1 MASGRAGFCLA
12 NNFRIINGQTS
23 PEDALSAGNYPASGS
38 YIDVSDC
45 ERVHCLVHLGAINS
59 GDTPNFHLKASDA
72 VDGTVDT
79 VSSSA
84 LSIEVA
90 HDDDDEFVSWTVEVR
105 KLPLDHHFVTMVVAD
120 VANAAYGD
128 IVFFLED
135 RSLPV
140 TQSTSLLPTVSQ
152 LEYVG

>member
-1 MASGRAGFCLA
+1 MASGRAGFILA
-12 NNFRIINGQTS
+12 NNFRIFPGQTS
-23 PEDALSAGNYPASGS
+23 PEDLLSAGNYPASGS
-38 YIDVSDC
+38 YIDVSAC
-45 ERVHCLVHLGAINS
+45 ERVHVLVHLGAINA
-59 GDTPNFHLKASDA
+59 GDTPNFHLKAAEA

-79 VSSSA
+79 VSSTA

-90 HDDDDEFVSWTVEVR
+90 ADDDDEYITWTLETR

-120 VANAAYGD
+120 VANAAYAD
-128 IVFFLED
+128 ITFLLED

-140 TQSTSLLPTVSQ
+140 TQSTSILPAASQ

>member
-1 MASGRAGFCLA
+1 MASGRAGFILA
-12 NNFRIINGQTS
+12 NNFRIVSGQTS

-45 ERVHCLVHLGAINS
+45 ERVHCLVHLGAIDA
-59 GDTPNFHLKASDA
+59 GDTPNLHLKASDS
-72 VDGTVDT
+72 VSGTVDT
-79 VSSSA
+79 VSSTA
-84 LSIEVA
+84 LSKEVA
-90 HDDDDEFVSWTVEVR
+90 ADDDDEYVSFTVEVR

-120 VANAAYGD
+120 VTNGSYAD
-128 IVFFLED
+128 IVYFLED

-140 TQSTSLLPTVSQ
+140 TQSTTLLPTASQ